1 MHRQRGFTMIEV
13 LVALLVLTIVI
24 TTSLAC
30 FLERNR
36 RLQQAN
42 ETILAYQVLANEAE
56 VRRRIDYPQLDTAS
70 TTFITD
76 TSLLAPLQPFQ
87 TVAAVTQSDPD
98 VKNVALIIRWHKG
111 ERVARL
117 ALVRTNTGGNN
128 LW

>member
-1 MHRQRGFTMIEV
+1 MHRQRGFTIIEV
-13 LVALLVLTIVI
+13 LVALIVLTIVI

-42 ETILAYQVLANEAE
+42 EIVLAYQVLANEAE
-56 VRRRIDYPQLDTAS
+56 VRRRIDYPQLDAAS

-76 TSLLAPLQPFQ
+76 TTLLAPLQPYQ
-87 TVAAVTQSDPD
+87 TVAAVTQSNPD
-98 VKNVALIIRWHKG
+98 VKNVELTIRWHKG

-117 ALVRTNTGGNN
+117 ALIRTNTGGNN

>member
-1 MHRQRGFTMIEV
+1 MHRQRGFTIIEV
-13 LVALLVLTIVI
+13 LVALVVLTIVI

-42 ETILAYQVLANEAE
+42 EIILAYQVLANEAE
-56 VRRRIDYPQLDTAS
+56 VRRRIDFSQQEAAS

-76 TSLLAPLQPFQ
+76 TTLLAPLQPF
-87 TVAAVTQSDPD
+87 TTAVAVTQSNPD
-98 VKNVALIIRWHKG
+98 TKNVALTVRWHKG
-111 ERVARL
+111 ERTARL
-117 ALVRTNTGGNN
+117 ALIRTNTGGSN